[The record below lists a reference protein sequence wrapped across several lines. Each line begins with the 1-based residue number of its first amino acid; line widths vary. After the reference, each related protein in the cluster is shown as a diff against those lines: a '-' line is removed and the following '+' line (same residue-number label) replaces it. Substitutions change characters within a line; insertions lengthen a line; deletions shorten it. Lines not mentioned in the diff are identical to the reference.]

1 MKKFSVWAILIVVLI
16 TSTLVKT
23 NIPSSGKHNY
33 KIIHQD
39 CSKTIIGN
47 NIKTTAVKKLQPVS
61 PDITARVNGGH
72 LIHNNKVQKIFLIDN
87 RERKTKILLRKQRA
101 RSSIDKNEH
110 MFYHITRRSYSVKGL
125 EYGRLQR
132 KNYRNCGKG

>member
-1 MKKFSVWAILIVVLI
+1 ME
-16 TSTLVKT
+16 
-23 NIPSSGKHNY
+23 
-33 KIIHQD
+33 
-39 CSKTIIGN
+39 
-47 NIKTTAVKKLQPVS
+47 VKKLKPVS
-61 PDITARVNGGH
+61 QDITARVNGGH
-72 LIHNNKVQKIFLIDN
+72 LIHNNKVQKIFLIDT

>member
-1 MKKFSVWAILIVVLI
+1 MKKFCIWAILIVFLI

-23 NIPSSGKHNY
+23 DAPFFGKHNY
-33 KIIHQD
+33 KIIQQD
-39 CSKTIIGN
+39 YSK
-47 NIKTTAVKKLQPVS
+47 IKITAVKKMQPVS
-61 PDITARVNGGH
+61 QEITVRVNGGN
-72 LIHNNKVQKIFLIDN
+72 LIHGNNAQKIFLIDN

-110 MFYHITRRSYSVKGL
+110 MFHHITRRSYSVKGL

>member
-1 MKKFSVWAILIVVLI
+1 MKKFSVWAILIVILI

-23 NIPSSGKHNY
+23 DIPSSGKHNY
-33 KIIHQD
+33 KIIHRY
-39 CSKTIIGN
+39 CSKTVIGN
-47 NIKTTAVKKLQPVS
+47 KIKTMEVKKLKPVS

-101 RSSIDKNEH
+101 RSSIGKNEH

>member
-16 TSTLVKT
+16 TSTLVKI

-33 KIIHQD
+33 RIIHQD
-39 CSKTIIGN
+39 CSKTVIGN
-47 NIKTTAVKKLQPVS
+47 KIKTMEVKKLKPVS
-61 PDITARVNGGH
+61 PEITVSVNGGH

-110 MFYHITRRSYSVKGL
+110 MFYHVTRRSYSVKGL

-132 KNYRNCGKG
+132 KDYRNCGKG

>member
-1 MKKFSVWAILIVVLI
+1 MKKFCIWAILIVFLI

-23 NIPSSGKHNY
+23 DAPFSGKHNY
-33 KIIHQD
+33 KIIQQD
-39 CSKTIIGN
+39 YSK
-47 NIKTTAVKKLQPVS
+47 IKITAVKKMQPVS
-61 PDITARVNGGH
+61 PDITARVVGY
-72 LIHNNKVQKIFLIDN
+72 LVHNNNAQKIFLIDN

>member
-1 MKKFSVWAILIVVLI
+1 MKKFSIWAILIVVLI

-23 NIPSSGKHNY
+23 DIQSSGKHNY
-33 KIIHQD
+33 KIIHRY
-39 CSKTIIGN
+39 CSKTVIGN
-47 NIKTTAVKKLQPVS
+47 KIKTMEVKNLQSDS
-61 PDITARVNGGH
+61 PEITVRLVCH
-72 LIHNNKVQKIFLIDN
+72 LSHNNKVQKIFLIDN

-101 RSSIDKNEH
+101 RSSINKNKH

>member
-1 MKKFSVWAILIVVLI
+1 MKKFCIWVILIIFLI
-16 TSTLVKT
+16 TSILLKT
-23 NIPSSGKHNY
+23 DIPSSGKHNY
-33 KIIHQD
+33 KIIQQD
-39 CSKTIIGN
+39 YSK
-47 NIKTTAVKKLQPVS
+47 IKITAVKKMQPVS
-61 PDITARVNGGH
+61 QEITVRVNGGH
-72 LIHNNKVQKIFLIDN
+72 LIHGNKVQKIFLIDN

>member
-1 MKKFSVWAILIVVLI
+1 MKKFCIWSILIVFLI

-23 NIPSSGKHNY
+23 DAPFSGKHNY
-33 KIIHQD
+33 KIIQQD
-39 CSKTIIGN
+39 YSK
-47 NIKTTAVKKLQPVS
+47 IKITAVKKMQPVS
-61 PDITARVNGGH
+61 PDITARVVGY
-72 LIHNNKVQKIFLIDN
+72 LVHNNKVQKIFLIDN

>member
-1 MKKFSVWAILIVVLI
+1 MKKFSIWAILIVFLI
-16 TSTLVKT
+16 TSILVKT
-23 NIPSSGKHNY
+23 DTQSSGKHNY

-39 CSKTIIGN
+39 CSKTVVGN
-47 NIKTTAVKKLQPVS
+47 KIKTTAVKKLQPDS
-61 PDITARVNGGH
+61 PEITVRLVCH
-72 LIHNNKVQKIFLIDN
+72 LSHNNKVQKIFLIDN

>member
-1 MKKFSVWAILIVVLI
+1 MKKFCIWAILIVFLI

-23 NIPSSGKHNY
+23 DAPFFGKHNY
-33 KIIHQD
+33 KIIQQD
-39 CSKTIIGN
+39 YSKIRI
-47 NIKTTAVKKLQPVS
+47 TAVKKMQPVS
-61 PDITARVNGGH
+61 PDITARVVGY
-72 LIHNNKVQKIFLIDN
+72 LVHNNNVQKIFLIDN
-87 RERKTKILLRKQRA
+87 RKRKTKILLRKQRA

-132 KNYRNCGKG
+132 KNHRNCGKG

>member
-23 NIPSSGKHNY
+23 DISSSGKHNY

-39 CSKTIIGN
+39 CSKTIIVN

-61 PDITARVNGGH
+61 PEITVRVGGH
-72 LIHNNKVQKIFLIDN
+72 LIHNNKVQKFFLIDN

-101 RSSIDKNEH
+101 RSSIDKIEH